1 MKYRCGI
8 CGIYFGSIFD
18 IMEHLQE
25 RHYVK
30 VDFGDFIEI
39 VGDTHD
45 EPSLLK
51 DLEHQKITCEICGR
65 RINLLK
71 DDWILYY
78 RDRKFYHKKCLE
90 SRERSK

>member
-8 CGIYFGSIFD
+8 CGVYFGSIFD
-18 IMEHLQE
+18 IMEHLQL

-30 VDFGDFIEI
+30 VEFGDYIEA

-45 EPSLLK
+45 EPSLLS
-51 DLEHQKITCEICGR
+51 KIDPKNIRCEICGR
-65 RINLLK
+65 KVNLLS